1 MSKETVEERA
11 SKKQNDAWAK
21 GPSLRAR
28 AARVVAEEAREEAEK
43 IAREYEAV
51 IAIGPEESAGPLRAK
66 LGRYKEMADRLDAKA
81 KALESEDA
89 ASPEV
94 EAFKAWG
101 RTHHKTAEERAD
113 RLHERAAKARAEAH
127 GRMAAVDR
135 IINSIPV
142 GQPILIGHHSEKR
155 HRRDIERMRSNLQKG
170 FEASDKAKGLE
181 RRAQAVEENR
191 AISSDDPD
199 ALPKLRERL
208 AEAQA
213 NADAIAAGIRAL
225 KRLPKEKWRDPEAT
239 KGIPASVR
247 SFADVMGFA
256 PTATNARADVRR
268 LAKRIEEL
276 EQRQAAPTRT
286 AQYGDVTV
294 REEGNR
300 TQLVFP
306 GKPSEEVREELKAAG
321 FRWAPSEGVW
331 QRHRSSGAW
340 YQAEQ
345 IAKRLAR

>member
-1 MSKETVEERA
+1 MRPRGRDV
-11 SKKQNDAWAK
+11 K
-21 GPSLRAR
+21 G
-28 AARVVAEEAREEAEK
+28 REEKFSEHAPRGSAP
-43 IAREYEAV
+43 ARPV
-51 IAIGPEESAGPLRAK
+51 R
-66 LGRYKEMADRLDAKA
+66 
-81 KALESEDA
+81 
-89 ASPEV
+89 SP
-94 EAFKAWG
+94 
-101 RTHHKTAEERAD
+101 
-113 RLHERAAKARAEAH
+113 AR
-127 GRMAAVDR
+127 GWR
-135 IINSIPV
+135 P
-142 GQPILIGHHSEKR
+142 
-155 HRRDIERMRSNLQKG
+155 
-170 FEASDKAKGLE
+170 
-181 RRAQAVEENR
+181 RRA
-191 AISSDDPD
+191 
-199 ALPKLRERL
+199 PKLRERL

-286 AQYGDVTV
+286 AQHGDVTV

-306 GKPSEEVREELKAAG
+306 GKPSEELRKELKAAG